1 MKSNRQRAA
10 RQRGGQS
17 EQAVLE
23 QQGSADCGAGI
34 LCSLGLAGSVG
45 GDQVKLNRANEPV
58 VLSDMRPLSVARLMR
73 GQRKGEGWR
82 ILGQLLLALAG
93 WVLILAWLR

>member
-1 MKSNRQRAA
+1 MKPNRQRAA

-23 QQGSADCGAGI
+23 QQGSANCGAGTVR
-34 LCSLGLAGSVG
+34 SAGLDGSAG

-82 ILGQLLLALAG
+82 ILGQLLLAIAG
-93 WVLILAWLR
+93 WVFIYAWLS